1 MLRGIAA
8 ALVIAAAAA
17 VTAGCGGGGN
27 TSGALRLDPVSA
39 AATKSQDAGAARV
52 RLNMTVRGPGHAVRI
67 RGVGVTDGTSVEMSL
82 KLRSLL
88 GQMEPQLQHSTIKE
102 IALEEDGDYV
112 VYLRIPFLS
121 SQLPGGMPWIKLDLS
136 TLGKSAGVDLGK
148 LMSGSELQP
157 NDVLSMLEAEGANV
171 TAVGPANVDG
181 GAARQYRVTIDTA
194 KALRSEGLQ
203 DSPLLSEIP
212 AQLKTITYNVWIG
225 KDGLVRRVAFDVPVK
240 HGPQAAMT
248 MDLYDYGTHV
258 SIAAP
263 PSSEVFDA
271 TQLAQQ
277 GIGSTH

>member
-1 MLRGIAA
+1 
-8 ALVIAAAAA
+8 
-17 VTAGCGGGGN
+17 
-27 TSGALRLDPVSA
+27 
-39 AATKSQDAGAARV
+39 
-52 RLNMTVRGPGHAVRI
+52 MTVRGPGHAVRI